1 MCHLPSS
8 AVERSIQAVALVTK
22 YKGTTES
29 LEQKEEDKNEHT
41 KSHKK
46 LPNRR
51 PCITTDVG
59 EGISI
64 TISYHP
70 DTEEPVE
77 LFVTSRGKKASDGP
91 MTDAL
96 YNLGVTASKL
106 MQKEGF

>member
-1 MCHLPSS
+1 M
-8 AVERSIQAVALVTK
+8 
-22 YKGTTES
+22 S
-29 LEQKEEDKNEHT
+29 LEQKEEEKMNIPNHI
-41 KSHKK
+41 K

-59 EGISI
+59 EGIAI
-64 TISYHP
+64 TVSYHP

-106 MQKEGF
+106 MQKEGFYSADTAD

>member
-1 MCHLPSS
+1 M
-8 AVERSIQAVALVTK
+8 
-22 YKGTTES
+22 S
-29 LEQKEEDKNEHT
+29 LEQKERGKDEHT
-41 KSHKK
+41 KSQK

-106 MQKEGF
+106 MQKEGQPEEADTAD